1 MEYHSELKSNSS
13 DQQHLETSGKLLLPQ
28 ASQSVKLRERVK
40 PETPNLSYS
49 DLHHEIT
56 KNATKDIQPKSSD
69 NLQKQQNG
77 RKATEEDELVKYMS
91 NLPSYLERGEK
102 LQEKVLNVGVLDWGR
117 LEKWHYGHKQVADES
132 SQYSQSS
139 SSTSSSSFST
149 DGSSAHSSR
158 GHSRSPA
165 HPRTRRTSLH
175 CHLMES
181 PIEDHSQDVQ
191 AFRESAVKFQ
201 DLKSAESNI
210 LSGQRKFIDQPL
222 CNTVI
227 KQEYKRKDPDPK
239 INQDGGFIPNNLN
252 YEVASC
258 TKLKKKIQDGEIKK
272 RAEKVREPKSNNIDQ
287 DVSAKCET
295 VVLLL
300 PRDLPQKH
308 QSGMTQF
315 SDLTAL
321 LGRRSAEASQRRFSE
336 RSKEICREV
345 NSDIPH
351 SCPLPFE
358 VDSEHTHLK
367 QPGTIDVES
376 VSFSSTTSIPMS
388 RSAKVGISPSG
399 ISPSRSRNFGE
410 KKSTVI
416 STNKT
421 NEPSKGS
428 DLNVNKF
435 TDEKVRSTSPFRRLN
450 IGLGKMSRS
459 TNTQEGL
466 DTQHTSSKYTSDKTV
481 AYACSDM
488 SNNDKPNATGKARS
502 SPLRR
507 LLDPLLKPKAA
518 SCHHCVEPLQRESI
532 SMDGACKNSGGRLD
546 SSTVDFGKLKSET
559 MVQALLRVAI
569 KNDQPLITFAVDNG
583 SDILAATMKKLSA
596 SRKGDY
602 SSIYTFFTIREV
614 KKKNGSW
621 MNQGG
626 RSKGK
631 GPNYIPNVVAQ
642 MKVSDSEFSNLI
654 GQPCMDHFST
664 REFVLFS
671 VHLNQE
677 DQQTSDFQPNDELAA
692 VVVKIPNCIT
702 RSSIIGSKEWLP
714 GMGGYSSTGEH
725 TKKLPFIGIKD
736 LFSATVILPS
746 GVHSIPSK
754 GGPSSLFER
763 WKSGG
768 LCDCGGWDLGCKLQ
782 ILTNQNHSNKKL
794 GSSKTCSTRD
804 KIELFCQ
811 EGVHLNQPLFS
822 LAPFKDE
829 IYSVEFNSSLSNLQ
843 AFSICI
849 AVLDSKKPCEL
860 SEPTDSSEGKT
871 LEETISM
878 QNDRIKAPDQSEELP
893 ARYVSYPPLSPVG
906 RV

>member
-117 LEKWHYGHKQVADES
+117 LEKWHY
-132 SQYSQSS
+132 
-139 SSTSSSSFST
+139 
-149 DGSSAHSSR
+149 

-893 ARYVSYPPLSPVG
+893 ARYLSYPPLSPVG

>member
-117 LEKWHYGHKQVADES
+117 LEKWHY
-132 SQYSQSS
+132 
-139 SSTSSSSFST
+139 
-149 DGSSAHSSR
+149 